1 MLLLKNKYKRNN
13 KMGQVTNNNS
23 FIPYGNDGVDL
34 MAVNPSIAQM
44 NEYLEQNNK
53 PPIDPPDEWNQE
65 NIEEPDLY
73 HNNDRYVYTSKLSSS
88 SAPTYKDFE

>member
-1 MLLLKNKYKRNN
+1 MLLLKDKHKRNN
-13 KMGQVTNNNS
+13 KMTNNNNS
-23 FIPYGNDGVDL
+23 FIPYGNDGVDS

-65 NIEEPDLY
+65 NIEEPNLY
-73 HNNDRYVYTSKLSSS
+73 HNEDRYLYSRPLVSST
-88 SAPTYKDFE
+88 PTYKDFQ